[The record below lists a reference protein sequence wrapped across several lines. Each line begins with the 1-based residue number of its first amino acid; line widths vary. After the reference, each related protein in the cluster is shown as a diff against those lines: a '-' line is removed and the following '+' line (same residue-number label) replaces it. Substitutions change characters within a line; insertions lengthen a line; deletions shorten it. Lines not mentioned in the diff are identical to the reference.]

1 MHNKVKNEDEIVCEV
16 YHHLKR
22 HGKKV
27 AMYVPFLS
35 RCIDL
40 VLQEEGK
47 IISIE
52 FKLHDWKRGIEQ
64 AKHHLLGV
72 DESYI
77 CLPEREP
84 SKTLIDTSKQNRI
97 GLLLYVENKQNPLQ
111 VEIQPKFSHQKW
123 IVAQKWLKKAFN
135 QSLQGEENE
144 ESQSLDKIR
153 YTQRPK
159 IYC

>member
-1 MHNKVKNEDEIVCEV
+1 MHNKVKNEDEIVYEV

-40 VLQEEGK
+40 VLQEEDR

-52 FKLHDWKRGIEQ
+52 FKLHDWKKGIEQ
-64 AKHHLLGV
+64 AEHHLLGV

-77 CLPEREP
+77 CLPERKL
-84 SKTLIDTSKQNRI
+84 SKNLVDTLKRNRI
-97 GLLLYVENKQNPLQ
+97 GLFLYVENKQNSLQ
-111 VEIQPKFSHQKW
+111 LEIKPIFSHQKW
-123 IVAQKWLKKAFN
+123 IVAQEWLKKAFN
-135 QSLQGEENE
+135 QFLQGEQNE
-144 ESQSLDKIR
+144 ESQTLDKIW
-153 YTQRPK
+153 YT
-159 IYC
+159 